1 MKKVFFG
8 TVVALLLTGC
18 VYVGNNFDENKL
30 ANVQKGVTTKQE
42 LISYFGEP
50 STSTFDSDGNE
61 TMMWTYSISNGFG
74 GADAKV
80 LSIKTHDGKVE
91 NYAVTR
97 SKF

>member
-1 MKKVFFG
+1 MKFKIFAVMLSIF
-8 TVVALLLTGC
+8 LSGC
-18 VYVGNNFDENKL
+18 VYVGKDFDENKL
-30 ANVQKGVTTKQE
+30 ANVQKGVSTKQE
-42 LISYFGEP
+42 VISYFGEP

-91 NYAVTR
+91 NYAVSR